1 MTWFKPDELS
11 CQPMLDRS
19 LVDKY
24 RCIEYTEYRTFRDYC
39 YPVLTIKMK
48 TTKSK
53 LPKRKISRTSVSSAL
68 VPTASADLEYLHN
81 HSFSHEIPPMAE
93 ECYYTKKRRVKEGKS
108 FWSNCVSF
116 DLILC
121 HLIYCFFIRSNFS
134 FDLMLFTDTAAY
146 SIKYSGLV
154 MWRSLVR
161 ISVWTVFMP
170 SKCNKYS
177 QWWELKRNG

>member
-24 RCIEYTEYRTFRDYC
+24 RCIEYTEYRTFRDYY

-93 ECYYTKKRRVKEGKS
+93 EVLTDDESEDDELPVLPRPSIPDSELSPQYWLLLKVVKYIK
-108 FWSNCVSF
+108 VSF
-116 DLILC
+116 NKKMEFVHIL
-121 HLIYCFFIRSNFS
+121 NF
-134 FDLMLFTDTAAY
+134 Y
-146 SIKYSGLV
+146 SIKVRKPNGNSFGSV
-154 MWRSLVR
+154 RS
-161 ISVWTVFMP
+161 IS
-170 SKCNKYS
+170 
-177 QWWELKRNG
+177 L